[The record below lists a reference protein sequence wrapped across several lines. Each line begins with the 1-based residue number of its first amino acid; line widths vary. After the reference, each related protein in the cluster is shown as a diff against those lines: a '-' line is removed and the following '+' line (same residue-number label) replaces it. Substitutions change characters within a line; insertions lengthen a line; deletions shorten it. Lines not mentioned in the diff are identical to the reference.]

1 MKINRITFS
10 KIKSQYELLK
20 MRAAYIMAE
29 QTLMQ
34 DEAQQDQEYNW
45 DDSYTIST
53 SLTPE
58 EFNKLNK
65 KPSQKELI
73 HEQLLVL
80 EAALK
85 EAEDN
90 EEYEKCVPIMDAIE
104 ILRKKFIRL

>member
-1 MKINRITFS
+1 
-10 KIKSQYELLK
+10 

-34 DEAQQDQEYNW
+34 DEAKQDQDIDYWN
-45 DDSYTIST
+45 DNDNYTIST

-104 ILRKKFIRL
+104 ILRKKFIQL